1 MYRQARW
8 DEPLIIDR
16 SQPGKIGHLP
26 MRPSEVEMNTS
37 GKAMGLIPSALHRDG
52 PPHLPEVSEPE
63 VVRHFVRLSQE
74 NYSPDLGIYPL
85 GSCTMKYNPKSSELA
100 VQTAKLEKRS
110 EERRVGK
117 ECRSRWWRYL

>member
-26 MRPSEVEMNTS
+26 MRPSEMEMKKS
-37 GKAMGLIPSALHRDG
+37 GDLFGLIPTALRRKG
-52 PPHLPEVSEPE
+52 PPPLPEVSEPE

-85 GSCTMKYNPKSSELA
+85 G
-100 VQTAKLEKRS
+100 
-110 EERRVGK
+110 
-117 ECRSRWWRYL
+117 